1 MEHKTRLLFSN
12 VAVECTQE
20 YLRQWIEARGYN
32 VFTVQLIQDLVSG
45 TSPSFAYVQLM
56 DTDKLDE
63 AARALHGQLLLGQ
76 SVRVCQVVPLQTAVQ
91 PTRKISASA

>member
-1 MEHKTRLLFSN
+1 MERKTRLLFSN

-20 YLRQWIEARGYN
+20 YLRQWIEARGYKTS
-32 VFTVQLIQDLVSG
+32 TVHLIQDLVSG

-56 DTDKLDE
+56 DAAKLDE
-63 AARALHGQLLLGQ
+63 AARALHGQTLLGQ

-91 PTRKISASA
+91 PPRKLSASA